1 MRNCLIDSGPL
12 IALFAPNDRHHA
24 TFDALVTE
32 LSAQVLR
39 LLTTWPCVVEAS
51 YLLEIPQR
59 FEMLR
64 WIQLGGAVVY
74 PFEADDLA
82 QMLPWMRRYSER
94 GKREMDLA
102 DASLCWLAVE
112 TGVTEIM
119 TVDTI
124 DFSRYRL
131 PRKKS
136 FVILGSP

>member
-1 MRNCLIDSGPL
+1 VRNCLIDSGPL

-24 TFDALVTE
+24 KFDALVTE

-51 YLLEIPQR
+51 CLLEIPQR

-64 WIQLGGAVVY
+64 WIELGGAVVY
-74 PFEADDLA
+74 PFEAADLA

-112 TGVTEIM
+112 TGVTQIM

-131 PRKKS
+131 PRKKF
-136 FVILGSP
+136 FVILGSS